1 MTPESW
7 QEIKNVLAGAL
18 ERTPEQRS
26 AYLDR
31 ACPEPDK
38 RREVESLL
46 LAEEQA
52 QSTFLAGPAVVSTE
66 ELAVGRR
73 LGVYEI
79 VARIGAG
86 GMGDVYQAR
95 DSKLGRSVAIKVLRL
110 EFDHDPER
118 LARFQRE
125 ARLLASLNHPNI
137 ATIYRIE
144 QSGDMQYLVMELVPG
159 TTLAERL
166 KAGRLEVA
174 DALPIAQQICAAL
187 ESAHEQGVVHRD
199 LKPANVEVMPDGRV
213 KVLDFG
219 LAKAFAGELDADAQ
233 RNLAKAAGSEAGT
246 ILGTPAYM
254 SPEQVRGKS
263 VDKRAD
269 IWAFGCVLY
278 EMLSGHRAF
287 EGESVTEVL
296 AAVITKEPDW
306 AGLPQS
312 TPPAIQRLLR
322 RCLVNEPKQRLRD
335 IGDARI
341 AIEEVQSGEAA
352 AAVGVAQPGGNA
364 KAVVWWRRAAPW
376 TFVGIA
382 ILVAALGFFLWLQP
396 KKADDVVRFSV
407 AAPDG
412 ANFGANGSQLSISPD
427 GRKLAFVLS
436 AGPRKPTMLWMRSLD
451 SLAAVSF
458 PGSENASLPF
468 WSPDSRYIGFFSGDE
483 KSGKLKKVAISGGPP
498 QVVCDVNG
506 GAGATWNRDGV
517 ILFSNDAAFYRVP
530 EAGGTP
536 TLVVA
541 PQVAR
546 AEAFYAFPQFLPDG
560 RHFLFFLVT
569 VTVHR
574 GFDRNYIAS
583 GSLDSNTPV
592 RLFEAP
598 SNAIYAP
605 PGYLFYVTHAGLM
618 AQAFDAEKLR
628 AEGQPVLITTGVG
641 LSQDFDQFG
650 LGSFTLSQGNTLA
663 YQIGQI
669 GIKSQMT
676 WYNRKGVKLGTVGEP
691 GLYLTPA
698 LAPDEARIAVP
709 VGEGGVQDIWVYDMK
724 RGTESR
730 LTFPSSGTFNPV
742 WSHDGKSISFTST
755 RDGHPDIFVQS
766 ANGLGNAERIS
777 DSQDPPKALND
788 ISRDGRY
795 ALYDTAGSTEFCEL
809 WALPLF
815 GQRKPVPFVRGSGS
829 GAREGHFSP
838 DGRYVAYASH
848 ESGRYEIY
856 VQTFPEHVGKW
867 QISTS
872 GGIEPAWR
880 ADGKELFY
888 LGPEDEM
895 MSVKTDTTGGT
906 FKAGIPEQMFQ
917 AELVQGLYWR
927 NRYVVTADGQQF
939 LMLSPTSNGED
950 PITVVLNWP
959 ALLKGK

>member
-1 MTPESW
+1 LTPESW

-18 ERTPEQRS
+18 ERTPAQRS
-26 AYLDR
+26 TYLDQNC
-31 ACPEPDK
+31 ASPEM

-46 LAEEQA
+46 LADEHA
-52 QSTFLAGPAVVSTE
+52 QSSFLSGAALGSRD
-66 ELAVGRR
+66 ELAAGQR
-73 LGVYEI
+73 LDGYEI

-95 DSKLGRSVAIKVLRL
+95 DSKLGRSVAIKVLPLAFVADPDRL
-110 EFDHDPER
+110 
-118 LARFQRE
+118 LRFQRE
-125 ARLLASLNHPNI
+125 ARVLAALNHPNI
-137 ATIYRIE
+137 ATIHEFE
-144 QSGDMQYLVMELVPG
+144 QAGETHYLVMELVPG
-159 TTLAERL
+159 KTLAERL
-166 KAGRLEVA
+166 KSGPLEIA
-174 DALPIAQQICAAL
+174 EALPIAQQICAAL
-187 ESAHEQGVVHRD
+187 ESAHEQGIIHRD
-199 LKPANVEVMPDGRV
+199 LKPANVAVMPDGRV

-219 LAKAFAGELDADAQ
+219 LAKAFGGGLENETDVSV
-233 RNLAKAAGSEAGT
+233 AKAAASEPGT

-254 SPEQVRGKS
+254 SPEQARGKAA
-263 VDKRAD
+263 DKRAD

-278 EMLSGHRAF
+278 EMLSGQRAF
-287 EGESVTEVL
+287 EGDSTSDVL
-296 AAVITKEPDW
+296 AAVLTREPDW
-306 AGLPQS
+306 ARLPAA
-312 TPPAIQRLLR
+312 TPAAIQRLVR
-322 RCLVNEPKQRLRD
+322 RCLMKEPRQRLRD

-341 AIEEVQSGEAA
+341 TIEEVQSGEAGTA
-352 AAVGVAQPGGNA
+352 AGAAQPGGTA
-364 KAVVWWRRAAPW
+364 QGVAWWRRAAPW
-376 TFVGIA
+376 TFAAIA
-382 ILVAALGFFLWLQP
+382 ILLAAFGFFSWLQP
-396 KKADDVVRFSV
+396 KKADDVVRFSI

-412 ANFGANGSQLSISPD
+412 ANFGADGSQLSISPD

-451 SLAAVSF
+451 SVAAVSF

-468 WSPDSRYIGFFSGDE
+468 WSPDSRYIGFFSGDQ

-498 QVVCDVNG
+498 QVLCDVDG

-517 ILFSNDAAFYRVP
+517 ILFSNDSAFYRVS

-536 TLVVA
+536 TLVVK
-541 PQVAR
+541 PNTTH

-569 VTVHR
+569 VTMHR

-592 RLFEAP
+592 RLFESP

-618 AQAFDAEKLR
+618 AQAFDAGKLR
-628 AEGQPVLITTGVG
+628 AEGAPVLITTGVG
-641 LSQDFDQFG
+641 LNQDWDQFG
-650 LGSFTLSQGNTLA
+650 LGSFTLSQGNVLA

-676 WYNRKGVKLGTVGEP
+676 WYNRKGAKLGTVGEP

-698 LAPDEARIAVP
+698 LSPDETRIAVP
-709 VGEGGVQDIWVYDMK
+709 VGETAVQDIWVFDIK

-730 LTFPSSGTFNPV
+730 LTFPSSSTFNPV
-742 WSHDGKSISFTST
+742 WSHDGKNISFTSA
-755 RDGHPDIFVQS
+755 RDGHPDIFEQS

-777 DSQDPPKALND
+777 DSQEPPKALND

-795 ALYDTAGSTEFCEL
+795 ALYDTAGSIDFCEL

-829 GAREGHFSP
+829 GAREGQFSP

-872 GGIEPAWR
+872 GGQEPSWR

-895 MSVKTDTTGGT
+895 MSVKTDTSGGT
-906 FKAGIPEQMFQ
+906 FKAGIPEPLFQ
-917 AELVQGLYWR
+917 AQVVAGLFWR

-939 LMLSPTSNGED
+939 LTLSPTNIGND